1 MKKIGTWYFLNRHL
15 EKMNLWNSLICKMDK
30 FIRQSLPIQMN
41 KYWWKFW
48 KENLINLFASCTREY
63 RDFYINWKIF
73 VSLLDDTPNLGP
85 ISIVFF
91 VLFIVFELVRWDT
104 NSSQLSEAESRHTV
118 AKEYDNESS
127 QELWAHHSL

>member
-1 MKKIGTWYFLNRHL
+1 MIY
-15 EKMNLWNSLICKMDK
+15 
-30 FIRQSLPIQMN
+30 
-41 KYWWKFW
+41 
-48 KENLINLFASCTREY
+48 LFVSFARELCEY
-63 RDFYINWKIF
+63 YIYWKIF

-104 NSSQLSEAESRHTV
+104 NSSQLSEAESRHAV